1 MVDRELTGT
10 NVRPAHVRSGNQVID
25 PASPSSWPSL
35 SIFRQAARNSACSV
49 SAHRPYG
56 SGSCGGSAAK
66 RATVRS
72 SGGIGAAAYGTS
84 SSNVTGPSLTSST
97 SMCAP
102 NTPRCAA
109 SRSQKRSYSGS
120 ACSGRAAAT

>member
-1 MVDRELTGT
+1 MREVTGT
-10 NVRPAHVRSGNQVID
+10 NVRPAHVRSGNQFSS
-25 PASPSSWPSL
+25 PGSPSSVPSV
-35 SIFRQAARNSACSV
+35 SIRRAADRNSACSV
-49 SAHRPYG
+49 SAQRPEAT
-56 SGSCGGSAAK
+56 GSCGGSAAK
-66 RATVRS
+66 RQMKRS

-84 SSNVTGPSLTSST
+84 SSSVTGPSLTSET

-102 NTPRCAA
+102 KTPRRAP